1 MFLLIFY
8 GGFWLPNQYQSA
20 TAFNLRSIL

>member
-8 GGFWLPNQYQSA
+8 GGFWLHNQYQSA